1 MQPTIYHNPA
11 CGTSRATLALLISLG
26 YEPTV
31 IEYLKT
37 PPSRDTL
44 SGLARQANLEVRD
57 LIRQKES
64 LYVELGL
71 NDAAVTDEQL
81 LDAMVE
87 NPILINR
94 PIVSTKLGVRLCRP
108 SELVREILPP
118 PEDAPINAEHN
129 A

>member
-57 LIRQKES
+57 LVRQKES

-71 NDAAVTDEQL
+71 NDSAVTDEQL
-81 LDAMVE
+81 LDAMVD
-87 NPILINR
+87 NPILMNR

-118 PEDAPINAEHN
+118 PEETPINAEQS